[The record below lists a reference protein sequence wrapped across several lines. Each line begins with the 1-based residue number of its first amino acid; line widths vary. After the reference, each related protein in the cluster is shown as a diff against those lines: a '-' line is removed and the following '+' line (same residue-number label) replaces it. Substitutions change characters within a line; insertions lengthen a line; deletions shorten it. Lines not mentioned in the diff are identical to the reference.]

1 MKLTVKAR
9 LIGGFVILFA
19 LMILM
24 AAVSLDKMTGMNDRI
39 DTMADVSSTK
49 IKLGARINQ
58 DAIAISRAE
67 KNIILAKT
75 TEEMNEYA
83 SFTVQT
89 RSEMQERRSQLRE
102 LADAEGQIKPDQIAD
117 IW

>member
-9 LIGGFVILFA
+9 LIGGFVILIA

-24 AAVSLDKMTGMNDRI
+24 AAISLDKMSGMNDRI
-39 DTMADVSSTK
+39 DTMADVSAER

-67 KNIILAKT
+67 KNIILAQT
-75 TEEMNEYA
+75 TDDMD
-83 SFTVQT
+83 S
-89 RSEMQERRSQLRE
+89 
-102 LADAEGQIKPDQIAD
+102 IAD
-117 IW
+117 